1 MDFGIADKKALVT
14 GAARGIGRAEAQALA
29 AEGVALA
36 INDIDAAAALACA
49 EALRQCGARA
59 VACAGDVATPEGAR
73 QVVQAALEQ
82 LGGLHILVSRHR
94 SDVVGCAQPSE
105 RSARRIAQPIPSVLA
120 SDATPRCASMA
131 SADRQMIGDATPVNN
146 AGAGGQHLGR
156 SVQEMPIEDW
166 DIIVQTHLRSSFL
179 CSKFALPALR
189 ASGFGRIVNTSSMN
203 VTGGGRP
210 GVGNYSAAKAGV
222 IGLTRT
228 LAKEVGAA
236 GITVNAI
243 APGYVETAL
252 IAGFSPAKRAVVT
265 GQNPLGRFC
274 RPDEV
279 GALVAFLCSVQAA
292 YINGALIC
300 MDGGKRDFFWADT

>member
-1 MDFGIADKKALVT
+1 MDFGIAGKKALVT

-49 EALRQCGARA
+49 EALRQSGARA

-82 LGGLHILVSRHR
+82 LGGLHILV
-94 SDVVGCAQPSE
+94 
-105 RSARRIAQPIPSVLA
+105 
-120 SDATPRCASMA
+120 
-131 SADRQMIGDATPVNN
+131 NN
-146 AGAGGQHLGR
+146 AGAGGQYLGR